1 MCYHWPTCKQPPIA
15 PPISHYLP
23 PVQFTLLSKIYLL
36 ILVLLFYLLSTYLP
50 WGYAGRGGGAVQFTL
65 LSKIYLL
72 VTLVLL
78 FYLLST
84 YLSWGYA
91 GRAGTVYATV
101 KNILPPVNSSTILF
115 TVNLFVMRI
124 YRQGLVQFRLLL
136 ILYSSDSS
144 RIRIKFKWFSSY
156 LLNTSLKV
164 LDRFFI
170 LIQIKII

>member
-36 ILVLLFYLLSTYLP
+36 I
-50 WGYAGRGGGAVQFTL
+50 
-65 LSKIYLL
+65 
-72 VTLVLL
+72 LVLL